1 MGSLAFHFPGT
12 ALALTRA
19 MFHLLPRDSWLAK
32 LRTIPRRWLVVGV
45 AVGVVLLIAYAI
57 AFLID
62 EPLRRYT
69 EAKMNRALKGYTVHI
84 KKLDF
89 HPVGFSL
96 DLRDVLVV
104 QDAHSEPPVARI
116 PLLSASVHWRA
127 LIHGRLVGD
136 FLIDHP
142 VLNFN
147 LAQARE
153 EIADPTPVKERGWQD
168 AVEAIYPLKINHFR
182 IRQADVTYV
191 DQGPFKPLRIRN
203 LDIDANNIRNVASKD
218 GVYPS
223 DFRLQGAVFEAGRVS
238 ANGRAN
244 FLAKPNPTFRANME
258 LNDIELDYFKPIT
271 SRYNLIVD
279 KGVLSAEGTVES
291 AHDGQTVEITKA
303 TVKDVRVDYVHTAG
317 TAVAEQEQ
325 RAKAGKAVKTAN
337 NAPDLLYKID
347 ELRIV
352 HGTFGY
358 VNKAVTSPYR
368 VFLSDT
374 ELILNNLSNHKE
386 QGAAKAHLKGKF
398 MGSGSA
404 VADATFRAETAAPA
418 FDLSVRIDD
427 VELPTMNDLLRAYG
441 KFDVTEG
448 RFFFYSELSV
458 HDGAIEGYVKPF
470 FKDMVVYDP
479 SQDRNKSFM
488 KKMYERVVG
497 GVGKILQNRPR
508 EEVATKTDLS
518 GPLDN
523 PKVGVIQAVVKVI
536 QNAFFK
542 AILPGF
548 DREVS
553 RAGGHAARGKGE

>member
-1 MGSLAFHFPGT
+1 MARASLQS
-12 ALALTRA
+12 
-19 MFHLLPRDSWLAK
+19 SWLK
-32 LRTIPRRWLVVGV
+32 KVRTIPRRWLVVGA
-45 AVGVVLLIAYAI
+45 AVGIVLLIAYAL

-69 EAKMNRALKGYTVHI
+69 EAKMNRALKGYTVHL

-89 HPVGFSL
+89 HPLGFSL
-96 DLRDVLVV
+96 DLQDVLVV
-104 QDAHSEPPVARI
+104 QDAHPEPPVARI

-142 VLNFN
+142 VLHVN
-147 LAQARE
+147 LTQARQ
-153 EIADPTPVKERGWQD
+153 EIVDPTPVKERGWQD

-182 IRQADVTYV
+182 VRQADVTYV

-203 LDIDANNIRNVASKD
+203 LDIDATNIRNVASKD

-223 DFRLQGAVFEAGRVS
+223 DFRLEGAVFESGRVS
-238 ANGRAN
+238 AKGRAN
-244 FLAKPNPTFRANME
+244 FLAKPNPTFRGDIQ
-258 LNDIELDYFKPIT
+258 LDDIELDYFKPIT
-271 SRYNLIVD
+271 NRYNLTVE
-279 KGVLSAEGTVES
+279 KGVLSAEGMVES
-291 AHDGQTVEITKA
+291 AHDGKTVVLRKA
-303 TVKDVRVDYVHTAG
+303 TVKDIRVDYVHTAG
-317 TAVAEQEQ
+317 TAAAEQE
-325 RAKAGKAVKTAN
+325 RRTEAGKAVKTAN
-337 NAPDLLYKID
+337 NAPDLLYKVD

-358 VNKAVTSPYR
+358 VNKAVTPPYR
-368 VFLSDT
+368 VFLADT
-374 ELILNNLSNHKE
+374 DMTLNNLSNQKAD
-386 QGAAKAHLKGKF
+386 GPAKAHLKGKF

-404 VADATFRAETAAPA
+404 VVDGTFRAETAAPA

-427 VELPTMNDLLRAYG
+427 VEMPSMNDLLRAYG

-479 SQDRNKSFM
+479 RQDKDKSFM

-497 GVGKILQNRPR
+497 GVGRLLENRPR
-508 EEVATKTDLS
+508 EEVATKTDIS

-523 PKVGVIQAVVKVI
+523 PKVGTMQAIVKLV

-542 AILPGF
+542 AILPGLE
-548 DREVS
+548 RETS
-553 RAGGHAARGKGE
+553 RSGRQAAGGKGE

>member
-1 MGSLAFHFPGT
+1 MAR
-12 ALALTRA
+12 ATR
-19 MFHLLPRDSWLAK
+19 HGSWLEK
-32 LRTIPRRWLVVGV
+32 LRTIPRRWLVVGAV
-45 AVGVVLLIAYAI
+45 VGVVLLIAYAI

-69 EAKMNRALKGYTVHI
+69 EAKMNRALKGYTVHLR
-84 KKLDF
+84 KLDF
-89 HPVGFSL
+89 HPLGFSL
-96 DLRDVLVV
+96 DLKDVLVV
-104 QDAHSEPPVARI
+104 QDAHPKPPVARI

-142 VLNFN
+142 VLNIN
-147 LAQARE
+147 LAQARQ

-182 IRQADVTYV
+182 VRQADITYQ
-191 DQGPFKPLRIRN
+191 DQGPFKPLRLRN
-203 LDIDANNIRNVASKD
+203 LDIDATNVRNVASKD

-223 DFRLQGAVFEAGRVS
+223 DFRVEGAVFEAGRVS
-238 ANGRAN
+238 AQGRAN
-244 FLAKPNPTFRANME
+244 FLAKPNPTFRSDVS

-271 SRYNLIVD
+271 SRYNLVVD
-279 KGVLSAEGTVES
+279 KGVLSGEGTVES
-291 AHDGQTVEITKA
+291 AHDGNTVEITKA
-303 TVKDVRVDYVHTAG
+303 TIKDIRVDYVHTAG
-317 TAVAEQEQ
+317 TAVAEQE
-325 RAKAGKAVKTAN
+325 RRTEAGKVIKTAN
-337 NAPDLLYKID
+337 NAPDLRYKVD
-347 ELRIV
+347 ELRVV

-358 VNKAVTSPYR
+358 VNKAVTPPYR
-368 VFLSDT
+368 VFLADT
-374 ELILNNLSNHKE
+374 DLTLNNFSNQKAD
-386 QGAAKAHLKGKF
+386 GPAKAHLKGKF

-404 VADATFRAETAAPA
+404 VVDGTFRAETAAPA

-427 VELPTMNDLLRAYG
+427 VEMPSMNDLLRAYG

-479 SQDRNKSFM
+479 SQDKNKSFM

-497 GVGKILQNRPR
+497 GVGRVLENRPR
-508 EEVATKTDLS
+508 EEVATKTDIS

-523 PKVGVIQAVVKVI
+523 PKVGTMQAIVKLV

-548 DREVS
+548 ERETS
-553 RAGGHAARGKGE
+553 RSGRHAASGKGE